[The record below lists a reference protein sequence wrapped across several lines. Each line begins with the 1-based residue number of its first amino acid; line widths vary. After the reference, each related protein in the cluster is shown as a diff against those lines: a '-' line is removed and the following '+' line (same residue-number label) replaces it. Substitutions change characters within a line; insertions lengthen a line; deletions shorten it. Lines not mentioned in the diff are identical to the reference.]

1 MRCEFVQSGG
11 GKGEKEGAASM
22 WASGAAI
29 IMGVAKRLFYKI
41 GHFSASHTLIVISAA
56 VIVICICCIGFS
68 KLVVTV
74 PST

>member
-1 MRCEFVQSGG
+1 MSLPRRKSEERGT
-11 GKGEKEGAASM
+11 ASM
-22 WASGAAI
+22 WADGPAI

-56 VIVICICCIGFS
+56 VIVIAICCIGFS

>member
-1 MRCEFVQSGG
+1 
-11 GKGEKEGAASM
+11 M
-22 WASGAAI
+22 WANGPAI

-56 VIVICICCIGFS
+56 VIVIAICCIGFS